1 MSLEIDTRENK
12 IKTLFSQ
19 IDPAILEKY
28 NINVKSLDLGD
39 FVFKIAEETVLV
51 IERKSLKDLYQ
62 SIKDGRHREQ
72 KKRLFSTYPKS
83 KIIFLIEGNIY
94 DAGFPD
100 KIVKIIQSSIL
111 NTIIRDNIRIIQT
124 IDIADTFNTLRQI
137 YEKLIKNPEFFQNEQ
152 QSGGS
157 ITVETETSDYAN
169 TIKLKKKDNMTP
181 QLCQQLWLAQI
192 PGMSTTFANIIL
204 EKYTSVPNLISN
216 YNNLETI
223 EEKKKMLVEI
233 PITTKTGKTRKL
245 GKVLSER
252 IYDFIF
258 YS

>member
-12 IKTLFSQ
+12 IKTLFSE
-19 IDPAILEKY
+19 IDPSILEKY
-28 NINVKSLDLGD
+28 QITVKSLDLGD
-39 FVFKIAEETVLV
+39 FVFKLGEEAVLV
-51 IERKSLKDLYQ
+51 IERKSLTDLYQ
-62 SIKDGRHREQ
+62 SITDGRHREQ

-94 DAGFPD
+94 GEDFSD
-100 KIVKIIQSSIL
+100 KKVKIIQSSIL
-111 NTIIRDNIRIIQT
+111 NTIIRDNTRIIQT
-124 IDIADTFNTLRQI
+124 MDIADTFNTLKQI
-137 YEKLIKNPEFFQNEQ
+137 YEKLLKNPEFFQTET

-157 ITVETETSDYAN
+157 TITETDDYAN

-192 PGMSTTFANIIL
+192 PGMSTTFASIIL
-204 EKYTSVPNLISN
+204 EKYTSVPNLITS

-245 GKVLSER
+245 GKVLAER
-252 IYDFIF
+252 IYDYIF

>member
-19 IDPAILEKY
+19 IDPSILEKY
-28 NINVKSLDLGD
+28 QITVKSLDLGD
-39 FVFKIAEETVLV
+39 FVFKLGEEAVLV

-94 DAGFPD
+94 DADFPD
-100 KIVKIIQSSIL
+100 TIVKIIQSSIL

-124 IDIADTFNTLRQI
+124 MDIADTFNTLKQI
-137 YEKLIKNPEFFQNEQ
+137 YEKLLKNPEFFQTET

-157 ITVETETSDYAN
+157 IITETDDYAN

-192 PGMSTTFANIIL
+192 PGMSTTFASIIL
-204 EKYTSVPNLISN
+204 EKYTSVPNLITN

-223 EEKKKMLVEI
+223 EEKKKMLIEI

-252 IYDFIF
+252 IYDYIF